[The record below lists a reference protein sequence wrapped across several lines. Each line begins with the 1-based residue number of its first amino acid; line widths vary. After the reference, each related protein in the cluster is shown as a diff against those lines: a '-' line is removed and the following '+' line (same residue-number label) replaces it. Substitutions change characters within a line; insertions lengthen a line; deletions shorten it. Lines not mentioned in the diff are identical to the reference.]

1 MKVSCTLI
9 LVVILVV
16 GNDVAAFQTATRIH
30 TKIDAGTGTT
40 TALTAQPPQPPP
52 SSSRNDFLSSS
63 MRMMGTVV
71 GAAVSANLLPL
82 PPPAAQAMDQYN
94 DKTPTEF
101 WTTGTP
107 TTDKGKPNERTIKA
121 RSRDADNLWP
131 NARTQN
137 NSNYAPIKR
146 LTLERKSPVTRLDIN
161 APDFTAYKKS
171 YPGLYNSTSVA
182 STKTTTVAAAAPV
195 AAPIAATVEP
205 VAPPAT
211 DAAKPDEPPAA
222 ED

>member
-1 MKVSCTLI
+1 MKVRTVL
-9 LVVILVV
+9 LGVISVA
-16 GNDVAAFQTATRIH
+16 GNDVAAFQTANRIN
-30 TKIDAGTGTT
+30 KNVAVGTGTT
-40 TALTAQPPQPPP
+40 TALTAQQQPQ
-52 SSSRNDFLSSS
+52 SSRKDFLSS
-63 MRMMGTVV
+63 MLVV
-71 GAAVSANLLPL
+71 GIAVGTSTIMPL
-82 PPPAAQAMDQYN
+82 PAQAMDQYN

-101 WTTGTP
+101 WTTGKP

-121 RSRDADNLWP
+121 RSRDAENLWP

-171 YPGLYNSTSVA
+171 YPGLY
-182 STKTTTVAAAAPV
+182 KTTTQVASAQTTKAAAAAPV
-195 AAPIAATVEP
+195 AAPVAATAEP
-205 VAPPAT
+205 MAPPAT

-222 ED
+222 EE

>member
-1 MKVSCTLI
+1 MKVRTVVLG
-9 LVVILVV
+9 VILVV
-16 GNDVAAFQTATRIH
+16 AGNDVAAFQTAKQTRIY

-52 SSSRNDFLSSS
+52 SSSSRKDFLSSS
-63 MRMMGTVV
+63 MRVMGTVV
-71 GAAVSANLLPL
+71 GAAVSANLWPL

-171 YPGLYNSTSVA
+171 YPGLY
-182 STKTTTVAAAAPV
+182 KTTTVTSAKTTKAASAPV
-195 AAPIAATVEP
+195 AAPIAAATVEP
-205 VAPPAT
+205 VAPPA
-211 DAAKPDEPPAA
+211 A
-222 ED
+222 EE

>member
-1 MKVSCTLI
+1 
-9 LVVILVV
+9 
-16 GNDVAAFQTATRIH
+16 
-30 TKIDAGTGTT
+30 
-40 TALTAQPPQPPP
+40 
-52 SSSRNDFLSSS
+52 
-63 MRMMGTVV
+63 
-71 GAAVSANLLPL
+71 
-82 PPPAAQAMDQYN
+82 MDQYN

-171 YPGLYNSTSVA
+171 YPGLY
-182 STKTTTVAAAAPV
+182 KTTTVAASANKTTTVASAAAPV
-195 AAPIAATVEP
+195 AAPIVATVAP

-211 DAAKPDEPPAA
+211 DAAKPDAPPAA